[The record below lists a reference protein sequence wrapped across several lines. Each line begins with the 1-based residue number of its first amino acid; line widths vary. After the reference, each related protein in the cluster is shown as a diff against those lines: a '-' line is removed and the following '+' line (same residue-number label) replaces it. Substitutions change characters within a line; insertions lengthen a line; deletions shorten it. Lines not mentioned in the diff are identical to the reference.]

1 MIGKSGQKLK
11 FLKPNLQLVLRH
23 QQSIKTESIE
33 KLSNFNSLWIVN
45 DSRGWIKHVQILVG
59 QTSTRYGRPNLWFT
73 NISVGC
79 RKSVSQSSFKRGWL
93 LVINRAKTKLML
105 CIRDVFYSS
114 PRHRVIDTTPI
125 RQTRKLV
132 FKSLVSSK
140 TDLAFFQANVISHT
154 SSSVLNFR
162 ISYREQYFK
171 FKTSSSFIYS
181 FLVYKT
187 YTFTCQ

>member
-1 MIGKSGQKLK
+1 
-11 FLKPNLQLVLRH
+11 
-23 QQSIKTESIE
+23 
-33 KLSNFNSLWIVN
+33 
-45 DSRGWIKHVQILVG
+45 
-59 QTSTRYGRPNLWFT
+59 
-73 NISVGC
+73 
-79 RKSVSQSSFKRGWL
+79 
-93 LVINRAKTKLML
+93 ML

-114 PRHRVIDTTPI
+114 PGHRVIDTTPI

-140 TDLAFFQANVISHT
+140 IDLAFFQANVIKHT

-187 YTFTCQ
+187 YTFTCP